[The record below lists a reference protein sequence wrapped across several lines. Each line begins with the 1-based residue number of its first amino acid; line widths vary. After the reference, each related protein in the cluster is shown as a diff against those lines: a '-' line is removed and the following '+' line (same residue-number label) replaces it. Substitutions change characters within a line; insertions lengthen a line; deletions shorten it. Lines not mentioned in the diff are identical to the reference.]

1 MEQEAMNICYKCII
15 ISCFFELSYTS
26 NVSDTCAWFS
36 WNNWIPC
43 GRLVIQQR
51 DNLSRVDKR
60 VIKSHN
66 RLLMVDKRAIQLH
79 DRLLMVDKRMI
90 QSRYRLLMVDKR
102 MIQSRDVLLMVDKRM
117 IQSRDRLFMM
127 DQSKINSRD
136 RPYTVSKRAGNPRF
150 NLTLLMCQRQSMP
163 RRMCPRYPNVSGEA
177 LNNS

>member
-1 MEQEAMNICYKCII
+1 MMEQEAMNICYKCII
-15 ISCFFELSYTS
+15 ISCFFELRYTS

-90 QSRYRLLMVDKR
+90 QSRDRLLMVDKR

-117 IQSRDRLFMM
+117 IQSRDR
-127 DQSKINSRD
+127 RD
-136 RPYTVSKRAGNPRF
+136 RF
-150 NLTLLMCQRQSMP
+150 HLTLLMCQRQSMP
-163 RRMCPRYPNVSGEA
+163 RRMCQRYPNVSGEA